1 MAERLQ
7 KFLAKSGI
15 GSRRHCE
22 SLIKEGRVK
31 VNGEV
36 AKIGISVSE
45 KDQVEY
51 DAKVIEFSKE
61 ELKVIILNK
70 PEGVLS
76 SNARE
81 KKIPITFDYLPKEG
95 SQRNWISIGRLDIN
109 TSGLMLFT
117 NNGNFANKCMHP
129 SYQVDKEYLVRAR
142 GEFTQATK
150 EKMLEGINIDGSRYK
165 FTDIVE
171 GEKTG
176 SNQWFSVC
184 LISGKNREV
193 RKIFNYFD
201 MEVSRLKRTRF
212 GPIFLPSTLGKGQTK
227 LLTEK
232 EISELSQYGRKR

>member
-22 SLIKEGRVK
+22 SLIKEGLVK

-45 KDQVEY
+45 KDEVEY
-51 DAKVIEFSKE
+51 DAKVIESSKE

-171 GEKTG
+171 GEKIG

>member
-22 SLIKEGRVK
+22 SLIKEGLVK
-31 VNGEV
+31 VNGVV
-36 AKIGISVSE
+36 AKIGTSVSE
-45 KDQVEY
+45 KDEVEY
-51 DAKVIEFSKE
+51 DAKVIESSKE

-150 EKMLEGINIDGSRYK
+150 EKMLEGINIDGSKYK

-171 GEKTG
+171 GEKKG